1 MKRCLILMLLLG
13 LLLTGCRKQ
22 TQPEQLPAAETIDTQ
37 ANTEPAAQTPEQT
50 LTLGMIDFDSEKS
63 VLRSMIQSYNFSG
76 APFRIEILNYADGA
90 ESRADAV
97 TRMTTELLAGNVPD
111 LLDCSDLSGAQYAGY
126 AKNGILLPLDGMPDA
141 ELLSGILK
149 PCYVDGTLY
158 SVVGAFALDPL
169 FGPAEKLGASLETS
183 VEDVLLGAVPDVS
196 FFWGGE
202 DLLSVYCRHAAEQY
216 LDYDTQTAS
225 FESEKFLNILTACA
239 AISSAAPATDSIMQQ
254 PMRSAAMYR
263 SMQIFWYQQTGGA
276 FRVLALDSDGGTA
289 YQPVLQLG
297 VCDGSAMR
305 EAAAEALRNM
315 LREDFQ
321 LTIADAF
328 PVNRAALRELMQ
340 KEIEAQKAEQ
350 QTAIR
355 EEGRVEIGEAG
366 DLAFLGGQQRQARL
380 AAAAL
385 LALVVALAAERQ
397 RRIHPIQQMLA
408 VHIDYRVAHYLKII
422 LDEADA
428 FFKGRKTAQEA
439 AQVMDRRAA
448 LFIAEAG

>member
-13 LLLTGCRKQ
+13 LLLTACRKQ
-22 TQPEQLPAAETIDTQ
+22 TQPEQLPTAETIDTQ

-50 LTLGMIDFDSEKS
+50 LTLGMIDFDAEKS
-63 VLRSMIQSYNFSG
+63 VLRSLIQSYNLSG
-76 APFRIEILNYADGA
+76 VPVRIDILNYADGA

-149 PCYVDGTLY
+149 PCYVDGKLY

-169 FGPAEKLGASLETS
+169 LGPASKLGASLETS

-239 AISSAAPATDSIMQQ
+239 AVSSAAPAPDSIMQQ
-254 PMRSAAMYR
+254 PMRSVSMYR
-263 SMQIFWYQQTGGA
+263 SMQSQWYQQTGDA
-276 FRVLALDSDGGTA
+276 FRVLALGEDGGTA
-289 YQPVLQLG
+289 YQPILQLG
-297 VCDGSAMR
+297 VCAGSAMR
-305 EAAAEALRNM
+305 EAAQEALRGM
-315 LREDFQ
+315 LQEGFQ
-321 LTIADAF
+321 QTITDAF
-328 PVNRAALRELMQ
+328 PVCRAALRTLMQ
-340 KEIEAQKAEQ
+340 KEIDAQAVEQ

-366 DLAFLGGQQRQARL
+366 DLAFLFDE
-380 AAAAL
+380 AAADDLMNVLEHADCRSCGSQEIL
-385 LALVVALAAERQ
+385 T
-397 RRIHPIQQMLA
+397 
-408 VHIDYRVAHYLKII
+408 II

-428 FFKGRKTAQEA
+428 YFKGRKTAQEA

>member
-1 MKRCLILMLLLG
+1 MKRCLIFMLLLC
-13 LLLTGCRKQ
+13 LLLTACQKQ
-22 TQPEQLPAAETIDTQ
+22 AQTENQRPAAEAAGSQ
-37 ANTEPAAQTPEQT
+37 AAAEPDAGTPEQT

-63 VLRSMIQSYNFSG
+63 VLRGMIQSYNFSG
-76 APFRIEILNYADGA
+76 AKVKIEILNYADGA

-149 PCYVDGTLY
+149 PCYVDGKLY

-239 AISSAAPATDSIMQQ
+239 AVSSAVPAPDSIMQQ

-263 SMQIFWYQQTGGA
+263 SM
-276 FRVLALDSDGGTA
+276 LALDSDGGTA

-315 LREDFQ
+315 LQEDFQ

-340 KEIEAQKAEQ
+340 KEIEAQKTEQ

-355 EEGRVEIGEAG
+355 EEGRVEVGEAG
-366 DLAFLGGQQRQARL
+366 DLAFLFDE
-380 AAAAL
+380 AAADDLMNVLEHADCRSCGNQ
-385 LALVVALAAERQ
+385 E
-397 RRIHPIQQMLA
+397 I
-408 VHIDYRVAHYLKII
+408 LKII

>member
-22 TQPEQLPAAETIDTQ
+22 TQPEQLPTAETIDTQ

-50 LTLGMIDFDSEKS
+50 LTLGMIDFDAEKS
-63 VLRSMIQSYNFSG
+63 VLRGMIQSYNLSG
-76 APFRIEILNYADGA
+76 APVRIDILNYADGA

-126 AKNGILLPLDGMPDA
+126 AKNGILLPLDGMPES

-149 PCYVDGTLY
+149 PCYVDGKLY

-183 VEDVLLGAVPDVS
+183 ALDVLCGAVPSVR

-202 DLLSVYCRHAAEQY
+202 DLLGVYCRHAAEQY
-216 LDYDTQTAS
+216 LDYDSQTAS

-239 AISSAAPATDSIMQQ
+239 DIVPTEFDADCIMQQ
-254 PMRSAAMYR
+254 PMRSVSMYR
-263 SMQIFWYQQTGGA
+263 SMQSQWYQQTGDA
-276 FRVLALDSDGGTA
+276 FRVLALGEDGGTA
-289 YQPVLQLG
+289 YQPILQLG
-297 VCDGSAMR
+297 VCAGSAMR
-305 EAAAEALRNM
+305 EAAQEALRGM
-315 LREDFQ
+315 LQEGFQ
-321 LTIADAF
+321 QTITDAF
-328 PVNRAALRELMQ
+328 PVCRAALRTLMQ
-340 KEIEAQKAEQ
+340 KEIDAQAVEQ

-366 DLAFLGGQQRQARL
+366 DLAFLFDE
-380 AAAAL
+380 AAADDLMNVLEHADCRSCGSQEIL
-385 LALVVALAAERQ
+385 T
-397 RRIHPIQQMLA
+397 
-408 VHIDYRVAHYLKII
+408 II

-428 FFKGRKTAQEA
+428 YFKGRKTTQEA

>member
-1 MKRCLILMLLLG
+1 MKRCLIFILLLC
-13 LLLTGCRKQ
+13 LLLTACQKQ
-22 TQPEQLPAAETIDTQ
+22 AQPEQAAISEAADTQ
-37 ANTEPAAQTPEQT
+37 AIAKPDAEAPEQT

-63 VLRSMIQSYNFSG
+63 VLRGMIQSYNLSG
-76 APFRIEILNYADGA
+76 APVRIDILNYADGA

-126 AKNGILLPLDGMPDA
+126 AKNGILLPLDGMPEA

-149 PCYVDGTLY
+149 PCYVDGKLY
-158 SVVGAFALDPL
+158 SIVGAFALDPL

-183 VEDVLLGAVPDVS
+183 VEDVLCSAVPDVS

-239 AISSAAPATDSIMQQ
+239 DIVPTEFDADCIMQQ
-254 PMRSAAMYR
+254 PMRSVSMYR
-263 SMQIFWYQQTGGA
+263 SMQSQWYQQTGDA
-276 FRVLALDSDGGTA
+276 FRVLALSEDGGTA
-289 YQPVLQLG
+289 YQPILQLG
-297 VCDGSAMR
+297 VCAGSTMR

-321 LTIADAF
+321 QAIADAF

-340 KEIEAQKAEQ
+340 KEIEAQRAER

-355 EEGRVEIGEAG
+355 EEGRVEVGEAG
-366 DLAFLGGQQRQARL
+366 DLAFLFDE
-380 AAAAL
+380 AAADDLMNVLEHADCRSCDNQ
-385 LALVVALAAERQ
+385 E
-397 RRIHPIQQMLA
+397 I
-408 VHIDYRVAHYLKII
+408 LKII

-428 FFKGRKTAQEA
+428 YFKGRKTAQEA

>member
-1 MKRCLILMLLLG
+1 MKRCLIFMLLLC
-13 LLLTGCRKQ
+13 LLLTACRKQ
-22 TQPEQLPAAETIDTQ
+22 TKPERQPAAETAGSQ
-37 ANTEPAAQTPEQT
+37 TETESDVQTPERT
-50 LTLGMIDFDSEKS
+50 LMLGTIDFDTEKS
-63 VLRSMIQSYNFSG
+63 VLRSMIQNYNFSG
-76 APFRIEILNYADGA
+76 APVRIEILNYADGA

-126 AKNGILLPLDGMPDA
+126 AKNGILLPLDGMPEA

-183 VEDVLLGAVPDVS
+183 VEDVLCGAVPDVS

-239 AISSAAPATDSIMQQ
+239 AISSAAPAPDSIMQQ

-263 SMQIFWYQQTGGA
+263 SMQISWYQQTGGA

-297 VCDGSAMR
+297 VCVGSTMQ
-305 EAAAEALRNM
+305 EAAEEALRNM
-315 LREDFQ
+315 LQEDFQ

-340 KEIEAQKAEQ
+340 KEIEAQRAEQ

-355 EEGRVEIGEAG
+355 EEGRVEVGEAG
-366 DLAFLGGQQRQARL
+366 DLAFLFDE
-380 AAAAL
+380 AAADDLMNVLEHADCRSCGNQ
-385 LALVVALAAERQ
+385 E
-397 RRIHPIQQMLA
+397 I
-408 VHIDYRVAHYLKII
+408 LKII

-428 FFKGRKTAQEA
+428 YFKGRKTAQEA

>member
-22 TQPEQLPAAETIDTQ
+22 TQPEQLPTAETIDTQ

-126 AKNGILLPLDGMPDA
+126 AKNGILLPLDGMPEA

-183 VEDVLLGAVPDVS
+183 VEDVL
-196 FFWGGE
+196 
-202 DLLSVYCRHAAEQY
+202 SVYCRHAAEQY
-216 LDYDTQTAS
+216 LDYDSQTAS

-239 AISSAAPATDSIMQQ
+239 AVSSAAPAPDSIMQQ

-263 SMQIFWYQQTGGA
+263 SMQISWYQQTGGA

-297 VCDGSAMR
+297 VCVGSTMQ
-305 EAAAEALRNM
+305 EAAEEALRNM
-315 LREDFQ
+315 LQEDFQ

-340 KEIEAQKAEQ
+340 KEIEAQKTEQ

-366 DLAFLGGQQRQARL
+366 DLAFLFDE
-380 AAAAL
+380 AAADDLMNVLEHADCRSCGNQ
-385 LALVVALAAERQ
+385 E
-397 RRIHPIQQMLA
+397 I
-408 VHIDYRVAHYLKII
+408 LKII

>member
-22 TQPEQLPAAETIDTQ
+22 TQPEQLPTAETIDTQ
-37 ANTEPAAQTPEQT
+37 VNTEPAAQTPEQT
-50 LTLGMIDFDSEKS
+50 LTLGMIDFDAEKS
-63 VLRSMIQSYNFSG
+63 VLHSLIQSYNLSG
-76 APFRIEILNYADGA
+76 APVRIDILNYADGA

-111 LLDCSDLSGAQYAGY
+111 LLDCSDFSGAQYAGY

-149 PCYVDGTLY
+149 PCYVDGKLY
-158 SVVGAFALDPL
+158 SIVGAFAIDPL
-169 FGPAEKLGASLETS
+169 FGPASKLGASLETS

-216 LDYDTQTAS
+216 LDYDSQTAS

-239 AISSAAPATDSIMQQ
+239 DIVPTEFDADCIMQQ
-254 PMRSAAMYR
+254 PMRSVSMYR
-263 SMQIFWYQQTGGA
+263 SMQSQWYQQTGGA

-297 VCDGSAMR
+297 VCAGSAMR
-305 EAAAEALRNM
+305 EAAAEALRGM
-315 LREDFQ
+315 LQEGFQ
-321 LTIADAF
+321 QTITDAF
-328 PVNRAALRELMQ
+328 PVCRAALRTLMQ
-340 KEIEAQKAEQ
+340 KEIDAQAVEQ

-366 DLAFLGGQQRQARL
+366 DLAFLFDE
-380 AAAAL
+380 AAADDLMNVLEHADCRSCGSQEIL
-385 LALVVALAAERQ
+385 T
-397 RRIHPIQQMLA
+397 
-408 VHIDYRVAHYLKII
+408 II

-428 FFKGRKTAQEA
+428 YFKGRKTAQEA

>member
-22 TQPEQLPAAETIDTQ
+22 TQPEQLPTAETIDTQ

-76 APFRIEILNYADGA
+76 APVRIEILNYADGA

-141 ELLSGILK
+141 ELLK
-149 PCYVDGTLY
+149 PCYVDGALY
-158 SVVGAFALDPL
+158 SIVGAFAIDPL
-169 FGPAEKLGASLETS
+169 FGPASKLGASLETS
-183 VEDVLLGAVPDVS
+183 VEDVLCGAVPDVS

-239 AISSAAPATDSIMQQ
+239 AISSAAPAPDSIMQQ

-263 SMQIFWYQQTGGA
+263 SMQISWYQQTGGA

-297 VCDGSAMR
+297 VCVGSAMR
-305 EAAAEALRNM
+305 EAAEEALRNM
-315 LREDFQ
+315 LQEDFQ

-366 DLAFLGGQQRQARL
+366 DLAFLFDE
-380 AAAAL
+380 AAADDLMNVLEHADCRSCGNQ
-385 LALVVALAAERQ
+385 E
-397 RRIHPIQQMLA
+397 I
-408 VHIDYRVAHYLKII
+408 LKII

>member
-1 MKRCLILMLLLG
+1 MKRYLILMLLLG

-22 TQPEQLPAAETIDTQ
+22 TQPEQLPTAETIDTQ

-50 LTLGMIDFDSEKS
+50 LTLGMIDFDAEKS
-63 VLRSMIQSYNFSG
+63 VLRSLIQSYNLSG
-76 APFRIEILNYADGA
+76 APVSIEILNYADGA

-126 AKNGILLPLDGMPDA
+126 AKNGILLPLDGMPES

-149 PCYVDGTLY
+149 PCYVDGALY
-158 SVVGAFALDPL
+158 SIVGAFAIDPL
-169 FGPAEKLGASLETS
+169 FGPASKLGASLETS

-239 AISSAAPATDSIMQQ
+239 AVSSAAPAPDSIMQQ
-254 PMRSAAMYR
+254 PMRSVSMYR
-263 SMQIFWYQQTGGA
+263 SMQSQWYQQTGGA
-276 FRVLALDSDGGTA
+276 FRVLALGEDGGTA
-289 YQPVLQLG
+289 YQPILQLG
-297 VCDGSAMR
+297 VCAGSAMR
-305 EAAAEALRNM
+305 EAAQEALRGM
-315 LREDFQ
+315 LQEGFQ
-321 LTIADAF
+321 QTITDAF
-328 PVNRAALRELMQ
+328 PVCRAALRTLMQ
-340 KEIEAQKAEQ
+340 KEIDAQAVEQ

-366 DLAFLGGQQRQARL
+366 DLAFLFDE
-380 AAAAL
+380 AAADDLMNVLEHADCRSCGSQEIL
-385 LALVVALAAERQ
+385 T
-397 RRIHPIQQMLA
+397 
-408 VHIDYRVAHYLKII
+408 II

-428 FFKGRKTAQEA
+428 YFKGRKTAQEA

>member
-22 TQPEQLPAAETIDTQ
+22 TQPEQLPTAETIDTQ

-63 VLRSMIQSYNFSG
+63 VLRSLIQSYNLSG
-76 APFRIEILNYADGA
+76 APVSIEILNYADGA

-149 PCYVDGTLY
+149 PCYVDGKLY

-183 VEDVLLGAVPDVS
+183 ALDVLLGAVPDVS

-239 AISSAAPATDSIMQQ
+239 AVSSAPPAPDSIMQQ
-254 PMRSAAMYR
+254 PMRSVSMYR
-263 SMQIFWYQQTGGA
+263 SMQSQWYQQTGDA
-276 FRVLALDSDGGTA
+276 FRVLALGEDGGTA
-289 YQPVLQLG
+289 YQPILQLG
-297 VCDGSAMR
+297 VCAGSAMR
-305 EAAAEALRNM
+305 EAAQEALRGM
-315 LREDFQ
+315 LQEGFQ
-321 LTIADAF
+321 QTITDAF
-328 PVNRAALRELMQ
+328 PVCRAALRTLMQ
-340 KEIEAQKAEQ
+340 KEIDAQAVEQ

-366 DLAFLGGQQRQARL
+366 DLAFLFDE
-380 AAAAL
+380 AAADDLMNVLEHADCRSCGSQEIL
-385 LALVVALAAERQ
+385 T
-397 RRIHPIQQMLA
+397 
-408 VHIDYRVAHYLKII
+408 II

-428 FFKGRKTAQEA
+428 YFKGRKTAQEA
-439 AQVMDRRAA
+439 VQVMDRRAA

>member
-22 TQPEQLPAAETIDTQ
+22 TQPEQLPTAETIDTQ
-37 ANTEPAAQTPEQT
+37 ASTEPAAQTPEQT

-63 VLRSMIQSYNFSG
+63 VLRSLIQSYNLSG
-76 APFRIEILNYADGA
+76 APVSIEILNYADGA

-126 AKNGILLPLDGMPDA
+126 AKNGILLPLDGMPES

-149 PCYVDGTLY
+149 PCYVDGKLY
-158 SVVGAFALDPL
+158 SIVGAFALDPL

-183 VEDVLLGAVPDVS
+183 VEDVLCGAVPDVS

-216 LDYDTQTAS
+216 LDYDSQTAS

-239 AISSAAPATDSIMQQ
+239 AVSSAAPAPDSIMQQ
-254 PMRSAAMYR
+254 PMRSVSMYR
-263 SMQIFWYQQTGGA
+263 SMQSQWYQQTGDA
-276 FRVLALDSDGGTA
+276 FRVLALGEDGGTA
-289 YQPVLQLG
+289 YQPILQLG
-297 VCDGSAMR
+297 VCAGSAMR
-305 EAAAEALRNM
+305 EAAQEALRGM
-315 LREDFQ
+315 LQEGFQ
-321 LTIADAF
+321 QTITDAF
-328 PVNRAALRELMQ
+328 PVCRAALRTLMQ
-340 KEIEAQKAEQ
+340 KEIDAQAVEQ

-366 DLAFLGGQQRQARL
+366 DLAFLFDE
-380 AAAAL
+380 AAADDLMNVLEHADCRSCGSQEIL
-385 LALVVALAAERQ
+385 T
-397 RRIHPIQQMLA
+397 
-408 VHIDYRVAHYLKII
+408 II

-428 FFKGRKTAQEA
+428 YFKGRKTVQEA

>member
-1 MKRCLILMLLLG
+1 MSFDVLGPVLAVLVIFAALIAVLRYLKAKDKSFTFRVFTALG
-13 LLLTGCRKQ
+13 LGIVLGAGIQLALGRGSDAATTALDWMSLVGTGY
-22 TQPEQLPAAETIDTQ
+22 I
-37 ANTEPAAQTPEQT
+37 
-50 LTLGMIDFDSEKS
+50 
-63 VLRSMIQSYNFSG
+63 
-76 APFRIEILNYADGA
+76 
-90 ESRADAV
+90 
-97 TRMTTELLAGNVPD
+97 D
-111 LLDCSDLSGAQYAGY
+111 LLRMLVM
-126 AKNGILLPLDGMPDA
+126 PLVFVA
-141 ELLSGILK
+141 I
-149 PCYVDGTLY
+149 
-158 SVVGAFALDPL
+158 VGAFTLDPL

-183 VEDVLLGAVPDVS
+183 VEDVLLGAIPDVS

-216 LDYDTQTAS
+216 LDYDSQTAS

-239 AISSAAPATDSIMQQ
+239 AVSSAAPAPDSIMQQ

-263 SMQIFWYQQTGGA
+263 SMQISWYQQTGGV

-297 VCDGSAMR
+297 VCVGSAMR

-315 LREDFQ
+315 LQEDFQ

-366 DLAFLGGQQRQARL
+366 DLAFLFDE
-380 AAAAL
+380 AAADDLMNVLEHADCRSCGNQ
-385 LALVVALAAERQ
+385 E
-397 RRIHPIQQMLA
+397 I
-408 VHIDYRVAHYLKII
+408 LKII

>member
-1 MKRCLILMLLLG
+1 MKRYLILMLLLG

-76 APFRIEILNYADGA
+76 APVRIEILNYADGA

-111 LLDCSDLSGAQYAGY
+111 LLD
-126 AKNGILLPLDGMPDA
+126 
-141 ELLSGILK
+141 
-149 PCYVDGTLY
+149 
-158 SVVGAFALDPL
+158 GAFALDPL

-183 VEDVLLGAVPDVS
+183 VEDVLLGAVPNVS

-216 LDYDTQTAS
+216 LDYDSQTAS

-239 AISSAAPATDSIMQQ
+239 AVSSAAPAPDSIMQQ
-254 PMRSAAMYR
+254 PMRSAVMYR
-263 SMQIFWYQQTGGA
+263 SMQISWYQQTGGA

-297 VCDGSAMR
+297 VCVGSTMQ
-305 EAAAEALRNM
+305 EAAEEALRNM
-315 LREDFQ
+315 LQEDFQ

-340 KEIEAQKAEQ
+340 KEIEAQKTEQ

-355 EEGRVEIGEAG
+355 AEGRVEIGEAG
-366 DLAFLGGQQRQARL
+366 DLAFLFDE
-380 AAAAL
+380 AAADDLMNVLEHADCRSCGNQ
-385 LALVVALAAERQ
+385 E
-397 RRIHPIQQMLA
+397 I
-408 VHIDYRVAHYLKII
+408 LKII

>member
-1 MKRCLILMLLLG
+1 MKRCLILMLLLC
-13 LLLTGCRKQ
+13 LLLTACRKQ
-22 TQPEQLPAAETIDTQ
+22 TQPEQLPTAETIDTQ

-50 LTLGMIDFDSEKS
+50 LTLGMIDFDAEKS
-63 VLRSMIQSYNFSG
+63 VLRGMIQSYNLSG
-76 APFRIEILNYADGA
+76 APVRIDILNYADGA

-149 PCYVDGTLY
+149 PCYVDGKLY
-158 SVVGAFALDPL
+158 SIVGAFALDPL
-169 FGPAEKLGASLETS
+169 FGPASKLGASLETS
-183 VEDVLLGAVPDVS
+183 ALDVLCGAVPSVR

-202 DLLSVYCRHAAEQY
+202 DLLGVYCRHAAEQY
-216 LDYDTQTAS
+216 LDYDSQTAS

-239 AISSAAPATDSIMQQ
+239 DIVPTEFDADCIMQQ
-254 PMRSAAMYR
+254 PMRSVSMYR
-263 SMQIFWYQQTGGA
+263 SMQSQWYQQTGDA
-276 FRVLALDSDGGTA
+276 FRVLALGEDGGTA
-289 YQPVLQLG
+289 YQPILQLG
-297 VCDGSAMR
+297 VCAGSAMR
-305 EAAAEALRNM
+305 EAAQEALRGM
-315 LREDFQ
+315 LQEGFQ
-321 LTIADAF
+321 QTITDAF
-328 PVNRAALRELMQ
+328 PVCRAALRTLMQ
-340 KEIEAQKAEQ
+340 KEIDAQAVEQ

-366 DLAFLGGQQRQARL
+366 DLAFLFDEA
-380 AAAAL
+380 
-385 LALVVALAAERQ
+385 VADDLMNVLEHADCRSCGSQE
-397 RRIHPIQQMLA
+397 ILT
-408 VHIDYRVAHYLKII
+408 II

-428 FFKGRKTAQEA
+428 YFKGRKTAQEA

>member
-149 PCYVDGTLY
+149 PCYVDGKLY
-158 SVVGAFALDPL
+158 SIVGAFALDPL

-216 LDYDTQTAS
+216 LDYDSQTAS

-239 AISSAAPATDSIMQQ
+239 AVSSAAPAPDSIMQQ
-254 PMRSAAMYR
+254 PMGSAAMYR
-263 SMQIFWYQQTGGA
+263 SMQISWYQQTGGA

-297 VCDGSAMR
+297 VCVGSTMQ
-305 EAAAEALRNM
+305 EAAEEALRNM
-315 LREDFQ
+315 LQEDFQ

-340 KEIEAQKAEQ
+340 KEIEAQKTEQ

-355 EEGRVEIGEAG
+355 EEGRVEVGEAG
-366 DLAFLGGQQRQARL
+366 DLAFLFDE
-380 AAAAL
+380 AAADDLMNVLEHADCRSCGNQ
-385 LALVVALAAERQ
+385 E
-397 RRIHPIQQMLA
+397 I
-408 VHIDYRVAHYLKII
+408 LKII